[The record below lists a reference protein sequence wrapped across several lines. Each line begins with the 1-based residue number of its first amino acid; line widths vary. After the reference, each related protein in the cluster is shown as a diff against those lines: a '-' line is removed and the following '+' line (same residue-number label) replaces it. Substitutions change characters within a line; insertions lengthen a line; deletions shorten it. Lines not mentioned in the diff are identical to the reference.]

1 MGDVPRGG
9 EIQKDQTMNMT
20 RKELEA
26 EIAYLRRQLDALV
39 NENCSECAWEK
50 DSRDSNP
57 CNYCVRNTELFCDN
71 YTHYTEANY
80 EHDAR

>member
-1 MGDVPRGG
+1 MS
-9 EIQKDQTMNMT
+9 MT

-26 EIAYLRRQLDALV
+26 ENAYLRRQLDALIY
-39 NENCSECAWEK
+39 ETCAECAWEK

-80 EHDAR
+80 EHDAGRSD

>member
-1 MGDVPRGG
+1 MS
-9 EIQKDQTMNMT
+9 MA

-26 EIAYLRRQLDALV
+26 ENAYLRRQLDALV

-80 EHDAR
+80 EHDAS